1 MLTQKSNFVYKIISP
16 SGKYY
21 IGSTD
26 NLQRRI
32 ASHFNGQGK
41 KDNSSLYL
49 SRAAEK
55 YGKENMKIIILAE
68 LNNREEAYKV
78 EQEYLNKYFEDPL
91 CTNLKK
97 KAKGFSSEQAKI
109 ARANVK
115 SIFDIDA
122 HMKSN
127 PELRIKQTES
137 IKQFYIDNPEA
148 GIKSSQLQRGAKY
161 IEVISP
167 EGISLGKFEDVK
179 SLKKALPQ
187 FVSGGNISS
196 CAKGKL
202 PHYKKHKFIYTD

>member
-1 MLTQKSNFVYKIISP
+1 MVTQQTNFVYKITSP

-21 IGSTD
+21 IGSTN

-32 ASHFNGQGK
+32 TSHFNGQGK

-49 SRAAEK
+49 SAATKK
-55 YGKENMKIIILAE
+55 YGKENMQITILGE
-68 LNNREEAYKV
+68 FSCREEAYKI
-78 EQEYLNKYFEDPL
+78 EQEYLDKYFNDPL
-91 CTNLKK
+91 CMNIKK
-97 KAKGFSSEQAKI
+97 KAKGFSSEQGKL

-122 HMKSN
+122 HMKAN
-127 PELRIKQTES
+127 PALRNKQAKN

-148 GIKSSQLQRGAKY
+148 GVKSSQLQRGAKY
-161 IEVISP
+161 IKVINP
-167 EGISLGKFEDVK
+167 QGISLGKFEDIK

-187 FVSGGNISS
+187 FVSAGNISM

-202 PHYKKHKFIYTD
+202 SHYKQHMFKYTD